1 MTDKPAVQEDVEEA
15 AIHAAVADLDK
26 AVLTLITSC
35 AARRD
40 RPDGHPLGQDEARA
54 LRSLAVSVL
63 TPAFLARIGM
73 VTDPGEYS
81 RLLDQFDAWRRNG
94 AESLDGLHRLLADVT
109 AAAAVQTH
117 APETGAAVH

>member
-1 MTDKPAVQEDVEEA
+1 MTEDVEEA
-15 AIHAAVADLDK
+15 AIHAAVADLDT

-63 TPAFLARIGM
+63 TPAFLARI
-73 VTDPGEYS
+73 VLVDDPAEYS
-81 RLLDQFDAWRRNG
+81 RLTDRFVAWRKAG
-94 AESLDGLHRLLADVT
+94 MSLDGLHRLLADIT
-109 AAAAVQTH
+109 AAAAVQAH
-117 APETGAAVH
+117 AETGDSVH